1 MKVVVDTSVWS
12 LSLRKKGPADHE
24 AVSKLASLLDDGEE
38 VLITG
43 TILQEVLQAFRHPA
57 TARKVA
63 RYFEPLPLVELARS
77 DYAAAAALH
86 RRCASRG
93 VTASTTDCQ
102 IAQAAISRNCPLLTT
117 DRDFARIA
125 RCSDL
130 KLL

>member
-12 LSLRKKGPADHE
+12 LSLRRKGPAEHE
-24 AVSKLASLLDDGEE
+24 AVRQLATLLDEGEE

-63 RYFEPLPLVELARS
+63 RYLAPLSLVELERS

-86 RRCASRG
+86 RRCAARG
-93 VTASTTDCQ
+93 ITASTTDCQ
-102 IAQAAISRNCPLLTT
+102 IAQAAIARDCPLLTT
-117 DRDFARIA
+117 DRDFAQIA
-125 RCSDL
+125 RNSDL

>member
-1 MKVVVDTSVWS
+1 MRVVVDTSVWS
-12 LSLRKKGPADHE
+12 LSLRRKGPADHE
-24 AVSKLASLLDDGEE
+24 AVRKLATLLDQGEE

-63 RYFEPLPLVELARS
+63 RHFAPLSLVELARD

-86 RRCASRG
+86 RRCASKG
-93 VTASTTDCQ
+93 VSASTTDCQ
-102 IAQAAISRNCPLLTT
+102 IAQAAISSDCPLLTT
-117 DRDFARIA
+117 DRDFGQIA